1 MVPDCHRITVME
13 SAGEAG
19 GMQSSGPDLGG
30 IFNMGSAA
38 VANTISVLQALKQAS
53 PTSGR
58 SGEARSTV

>member
-1 MVPDCHRITVME
+1 ME